1 MFYSY
6 SIICILCCNTLEIAM
21 NDSEILVTDTD
32 VAILGWIVLIVIVV
46 FRVIVDIFNSAM
58 DYNATH
64 DEEVI
69 EDILDKSNYN

>member
-1 MFYSY
+1 
-6 SIICILCCNTLEIAM
+6 M

-46 FRVIVDIFNSAM
+46 FRVIVDIFYSAM

-64 DEEVI
+64 GEEVI
-69 EDILDKSNYN
+69 EDILDKSHDN

>member
-1 MFYSY
+1 
-6 SIICILCCNTLEIAM
+6 M

-46 FRVIVDIFNSAM
+46 FRVIVDIFNSAI

-64 DEEVI
+64 CGEVI
-69 EDILDKSNYN
+69 NDILDKSHDD

>member
-1 MFYSY
+1 
-6 SIICILCCNTLEIAM
+6 M

-46 FRVIVDIFNSAM
+46 FRVIVDIFESAI

-64 DEEVI
+64 GEEII
-69 EDILDKSNYN
+69 EDILDKSHDN

>member
-6 SIICILCCNTLEIAM
+6 SIICILCYSTLEIAM

-46 FRVIVDIFNSAM
+46 FRVIVDIFESAI

-64 DEEVI
+64 GEEI
-69 EDILDKSNYN
+69 IKDILDKSHDN